1 MKLNTFIKNKI
12 NMKHQFQVNKILI
25 PIDFSNTSKLA
36 LEHAAHLCKAFDS
49 ELHLVHIYKTSTI
62 DVLPNLTATSAS
74 LPNYEG
80 LRDMV
85 IEELNAVGKKF
96 SKQHNIAY
104 NIEVKEGS
112 VSKGIIA
119 SAQDCGADLI
129 VMGTHG
135 VSGFEEFFLGSNA
148 YRVVTSS
155 TVPVLTVQDHS
166 DKLGFKNIV
175 LPIDN
180 SQHTRDK
187 VSEVVALAEALG
199 SKVHIA
205 QLMREDDDAAIMN
218 LKVKQIEEHLDHK
231 SIAHQT
237 TVINN
242 QNIAQATL
250 DFAQKVE
257 GDLIAIMTDQE
268 NYTGFFVGE
277 YAQQIVNHSEI
288 PVLSV
293 TPMGIVKGFSQDQ
306 LGGASNP
313 F

>member
-1 MKLNTFIKNKI
+1 
-12 NMKHQFQVNKILI
+12 MKHQFQVNKILI

-80 LRDMV
+80 LREMV

-96 SKQHNIAY
+96 SKKHNIAY

-155 TVPVLTVQDHS
+155 TVPVLTVQAHS
-166 DKLGFKNIV
+166 DKLVFENIV
-175 LPIDN
+175 LSIDS

-187 VSEVVALAEALG
+187 VSEAVALAEKMG
-199 SKVHIA
+199 STIHIA

-231 SIAHQT
+231 SIAYQT

-242 QNIAQATL
+242 DNIAKATL
-250 DFAQKVE
+250 EFATKAQ
-257 GDLIAIMTDQE
+257 GDLIVVMTDQE

-277 YAQQIVNHSEI
+277 YAQQIVNHSKI

-293 TPMGIVKGFSQDQ
+293 TPLGIVKGFSQDQ

>member
-1 MKLNTFIKNKI
+1 
-12 NMKHQFQVNKILI
+12 MKHQFQVNKILI

-80 LRDMV
+80 LREMV

-96 SKQHNIAY
+96 SKKHNIAY

-166 DKLGFKNIV
+166 DKMGFQNIV
-175 LPIDN
+175 LPIDS

-187 VSEVVALAEALG
+187 VSEAVALAEAMG
-199 SKVHIA
+199 SKIHIA
-205 QLMREDDDAAIMN
+205 QLVREDDDAAIMN
-218 LKVKQIEEHLDHK
+218 LKVKQIEEHLDNK

-242 QNIAQATL
+242 DNIAEATL
-250 DFAQKVE
+250 EFAKKVE
-257 GDLIAIMTDQE
+257 GDLIVVMTDQE

-277 YAQQIVNHSEI
+277 YAQQIVNHSKI

-293 TPMGIVKGFSQDQ
+293 TPLGIVKGFSQNSVGWCQ
-306 LGGASNP
+306 QP
-313 F
+313 FLIKL